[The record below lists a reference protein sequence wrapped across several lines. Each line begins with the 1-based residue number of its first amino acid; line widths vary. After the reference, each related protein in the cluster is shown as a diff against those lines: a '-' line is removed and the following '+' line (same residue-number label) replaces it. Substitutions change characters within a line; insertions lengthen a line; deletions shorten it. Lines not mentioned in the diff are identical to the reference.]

1 MQRTIA
7 KSTRAYIKSKL
18 TDDGKYYLLLD
29 EVQQLGSFETV
40 LNGYL
45 YENNLDVYVTG
56 SNSKFPSSD
65 VLTEFRGRGD
75 EVRGYPLSFSKFY
88 FAKGGDKYDAGDEY
102 HLYGGMPALFKRNTE
117 EQKIEYLKTLMSK
130 VYLSDIVERNHVQ
143 YPDEMDSIVDFCVPL
158 SASSP
163 TQKRFLI
170 RSKVLRASRSAMSR
184 QRTTL
189 AISPTPFSSTAR
201 SATM

>member
-1 MQRTIA
+1 MNNGSIKVITGIRRCG
-7 KSTRAYIKSKL
+7 KSVLLFDIFGEYLLLQGIDEGHIIKFAFDSDDDLEKIDKSMLDLAENNRKVDPRKFSAYIKSKL

-88 FAKGGDKYDAGDEY
+88 SAKGGDKYDA
-102 HLYGGMPALFKRNTE
+102 
-117 EQKIEYLKTLMSK
+117 
-130 VYLSDIVERNHVQ
+130 
-143 YPDEMDSIVDFCVPL
+143 
-158 SASSP
+158 
-163 TQKRFLI
+163 
-170 RSKVLRASRSAMSR
+170 
-184 QRTTL
+184 
-189 AISPTPFSSTAR
+189 
-201 SATM
+201 